1 MLENIEKLVNDKI
14 NLEIDKLSELE
25 PSIKKISNIN
35 SNEYEILYNQI
46 KNQLINNYLNR
57 NLIDDKSFNICIQ
70 FMNDIFNYYITG
82 YPNIPSEYLYIE
94 NINN

>member
-1 MLENIEKLVNDKI
+1 M
-14 NLEIDKLSELE
+14 E

>member
-1 MLENIEKLVNDKI
+1 LLENIEKLVNDKI

>member
-70 FMNDIFNYYITG
+70 FMNDIFM
-82 YPNIPSEYLYIE
+82 
-94 NINN
+94 

>member
-25 PSIKKISNIN
+25 PSIKKISNFN

-70 FMNDIFNYYITG
+70 FMNDIFNYYING
-82 YPNIPSEYLYIE
+82 YPNIPSEYLYNE